1 MKVSTEKSKIITNS
15 RINISLD
22 ISMNGQ
28 RFEEV
33 TRLKYL
39 RETLCKDGTFS
50 AEVRVRI
57 ASAMA
62 AMARLN
68 RIYRCNTSFASKFK
82 IYKSLVTTIIL
93 YRCET
98 WTLLADSE
106 KKDPGFR
113 NFFASPTW
121 STRPMTGCRARS
133 TSLLV
138 HRNLLWQDQLPCG
151 FTGTVSVKKWKLA
164 WFGHVTC
171 HNNLSKSISQGA
183 LEGG

>member
-1 MKVSTEKSKIITNS
+1 MQETLHSHHISISIGGSPICNRRFAENIAPIGGSSDELQYLTNILVDRAMTYGMKVSTEKSKIITNS

-82 IYKSLVTTIIL
+82 IYKSLVTSIIF
-93 YRCET
+93 YSCET
-98 WTLLADSE
+98 WTLHCDSE
-106 KKDPGFR
+106 KKGPR
-113 NFFASPTW
+113 
-121 STRPMTGCRARS
+121 
-133 TSLLV
+133 
-138 HRNLLWQDQLPCG
+138 LPKP
-151 FTGTVSVKKWKLA
+151 SA
-164 WFGHVTC
+164 
-171 HNNLSKSISQGA
+171 
-183 LEGG
+183 